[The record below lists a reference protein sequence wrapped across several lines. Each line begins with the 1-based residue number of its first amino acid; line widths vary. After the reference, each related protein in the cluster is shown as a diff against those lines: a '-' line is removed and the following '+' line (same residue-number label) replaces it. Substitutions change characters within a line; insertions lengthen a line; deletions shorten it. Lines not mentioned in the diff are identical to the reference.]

1 MAFSFD
7 NLINKIKQ
15 QFKPTTYLNV
25 DTGEVIKKRI
35 YKTLDETEKSS
46 YIPTDKFEETTG
58 RLPQTK
64 VEVFEPSKPRISTPK
79 STQVSGT
86 TKGFTIPKS
95 STYYDRQERDR
106 ERQERKIHK
115 AELKQRER
123 EERNTKRKEQKEK
136 NRIEREQREFEKRN
150 KSKWERENQRWKER
164 KEKERIKQE
173 EREAKKRQRAIDKAD
188 RERKKKY
195 EKAVEKWEKKHKTY
209 EDVKPPAPP
218 TDITK
223 KLETNMEKPLPIID
237 SIEALKR
244 ELTELERKV
253 YPIYDLSSTR
263 SYLLGIVE
271 EMEAYYEGTSDY
283 ANYLKDNEEEIAD
296 KLWIIQY
303 ESKDQEKI
311 DTAITQLATLLNMGT
326 LSPLQQD
333 DLDYIH
339 NNYGWDDTNG

>member
-15 QFKPTTYLNV
+15 QFKPKTYLNV

-35 YKTLDETEKSS
+35 YKSLEETEKSS

-64 VEVFEPSKPRISTPK
+64 AEVIEPSTPRISPPK
-79 STQVSGT
+79 PSEPSGT

-95 STYYDRQERDR
+95 STYYNREDRER
-106 ERQERKIHK
+106 ERQERKLHK

-123 EERNTKRKEQKEK
+123 EERNRKRKEQKEK
-136 NRIEREQREFEKRN
+136 NRIEREQREYDKRN
-150 KSKWERENQRWKER
+150 KSKWERENKRWKER

-195 EKAVEKWEKKHKTY
+195 EKAVEKWEKKHKAY

-218 TDITK
+218 KDVTK
-223 KLETNMEKPLPIID
+223 ELEKNMGKPLPVID
-237 SIEALKR
+237 NIQALKN
-244 ELTELERKV
+244 EIANLERKA
-253 YPIYDLSSTR
+253 YPVYDLSGTR
-263 SYLLGIVE
+263 GYLLGIIE
-271 EMEAYYEGTSDY
+271 DMETYYEGTSDY
-283 ANYLKDNEEEIAD
+283 SDYLIQNEDEIAEL
-296 KLWIIQY
+296 LWEIQY

-326 LSPLQQD
+326 LSLFQQD
-333 DLDYIH
+333 ELDYLH
-339 NNYGWDDTNG
+339 DNYGWNNE